1 MRSALSPPHTV
12 CRGQALCLLLRG
24 RLQGPKNATV
34 ALTTKP
40 QGSLANAAKAL
51 TLKYSLASGPSLTH
65 EIEPMRGKVGGLGR
79 RTRPRTA
86 ADAGPPMHACG
97 ERAAPRGGVVGG
109 ALSMCHPC
117 MFPASLVAAGTTD
130 PYAARG
136 TQSPPL
142 LRMQAD
148 TLHGGDCAV

>member
-65 EIEPMRGKVGGLGR
+65 EIEPMNGKVGGLAHTS
-79 RTRPRTA
+79 TRGCGCRSS
-86 ADAGPPMHACG
+86 HACMHVG
-97 ERAAPRGGVVGG
+97 SVRPQEVVWWEGPCRCATRACSQQV
-109 ALSMCHPC
+109 
-117 MFPASLVAAGTTD
+117 
-130 PYAARG
+130 
-136 TQSPPL
+136 
-142 LRMQAD
+142 
-148 TLHGGDCAV
+148 